1 MEMKTLGEVLKLS
14 IQYLKAKD
22 PVHSRRDVELLF
34 SHIFKIKRLDLYLNF
49 DRPLVESELTSIREG
64 LKRLA
69 NHEPIQYIEGQVD
82 FFNCKLRVS
91 RSALIPRPETELLV
105 DKIVKELKTQEL
117 SGKVLLDLC
126 SGSGCIGIAIKKE
139 LPELRVVLIDLSYEA
154 IELAKENARENSVS
168 VECLQGNLFEPLHSN
183 KVDFL
188 VCNPPYLSEA
198 EYEKIDLSV
207 KNFEPK
213 MALVSG
219 ESGLEFYKEIA
230 KRAKE
235 HVTRSIWLEIGATQG
250 SAVQKLF
257 LDQGYKAPL
266 LEKDLAGHDR
276 FITVNLKLSDLP
288 VA

>member
-82 FFNCKLRVS
+82 FFNCKFRVS
-91 RSALIPRPETELLV
+91 RSVLIPRPETELLV

-139 LPELRVVLIDLSYEA
+139 LPELRVMLIDLSKEA
-154 IELAKENARENSVS
+154 IELAKENARENNVS
-168 VECLQGNLFEPLHSN
+168 VEFLQGNLFEPLHSN

-276 FITVNLKLSDLP
+276 FITAALN
-288 VA
+288 